1 MIIKLAAIMLTVLLA
16 LVVGFN
22 VWGVATQGSLEP
34 ALNAERDT
42 SANRVVM
49 VFGASGS
56 AGGGLLKAAVEDN
69 EVEKVYVVTRRSTDY
84 IAAAAE
90 DSDKVSVIMH
100 KDFTDYTGLENEL
113 GDVSTVLWAL
123 GTSSLQ
129 CRRSHLH
136 ADSCGFPCS
145 LCKGLVIRATSCR

>member
-1 MIIKLAAIMLTVLLA
+1 MVTVLLA

-34 ALNAERDT
+34 ALSAERDT

-69 EVEKVYVVTRRSTDY
+69 EVEKVPPNLLKGRGVQVKNCQRYLR
-84 IAAAAE
+84 
-90 DSDKVSVIMH
+90 
-100 KDFTDYTGLENEL
+100 EL
-113 GDVSTVLWAL
+113 KQWRV
-123 GTSSLQ
+123 Q
-129 CRRSHLH
+129 E
-136 ADSCGFPCS
+136 
-145 LCKGLVIRATSCR
+145 IRCP

>member
-1 MIIKLAAIMLTVLLA
+1 MIIKLAAILLAVLLA

-22 VWGVATQGSLEP
+22 VWGVATLGSLEP

-49 VFGASGS
+49 VFGATGS

-84 IAAAAE
+84 IASVVKPAIK
-90 DSDKVSVIMH
+90 SSVIMH
-100 KDFTDYTGLENEL
+100 KDFTDYSGLDE
-113 GDVSTVLWAL
+113 
-123 GTSSLQ
+123 
-129 CRRSHLH
+129 
-136 ADSCGFPCS
+136 
-145 LCKGLVIRATSCR
+145 